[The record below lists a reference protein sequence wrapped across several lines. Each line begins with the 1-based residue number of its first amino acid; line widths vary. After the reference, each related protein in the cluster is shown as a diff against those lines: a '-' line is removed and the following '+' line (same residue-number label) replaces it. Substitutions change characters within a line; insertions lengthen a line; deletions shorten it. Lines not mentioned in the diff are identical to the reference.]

1 MSIFAVI
8 LIGLF
13 IVGAVAI
20 VAVLAFGVV
29 HVVRD
34 KRTRDERLADEHGD
48 MAPGTFKITPGM
60 SGGDDFGGIGG

>member
-8 LIGLF
+8 LIGF
-13 IVGAVAI
+13 FVIGAAAI
-20 VAVLAFGVV
+20 VAVIAFGII
-29 HVVRD
+29 HVARD

-48 MAPGTFKITPGM
+48 IAPGKFKITPGI